1 VIDVNQNQSQKIV
14 QIVNHHVNLLNIR
27 LMRMGIR
34 YQFHVRN
41 VLKRRIGIGIGNI
54 RVKVVGV

>member
-1 VIDVNQNQSQKIV
+1 VKDVNQNLNPKIV

-41 VLKRRIGIGIGNI
+41 VLKRRIGIGNI
-54 RVKVVGV
+54 RVRVVGV

>member
-1 VIDVNQNQSQKIV
+1 VKDVINQNQSQKIV

-41 VLKRRIGIGIGNI
+41 VLKRRIGIGNI

>member
-1 VIDVNQNQSQKIV
+1 VKDVINQNLNPKIV
-14 QIVNHHVNLLNIR
+14 QIVNHHVNLLNIK

-41 VLKRRIGIGIGNI
+41 VLKRRIGIGNI